1 MDIIM
6 EERSTYVLRDN
17 NDIGTV
23 QIADDVV
30 AMIASLA
37 VRDIEGVEACAG
49 NMAGELMDKVGI
61 KNARK
66 GAKIDIF
73 ENRVKVDVFVNIA
86 YGYNILVTCGK
97 VQDKVKTTI
106 ENMTG
111 LTVTD
116 VNVRVVAV
124 SMPNNK

>member
-1 MDIIM
+1 M
-6 EERSTYVLRDN
+6 EEKTTYVLKDN

-30 AMIASLA
+30 AMIASLS
-37 VRDIEGVEACAG
+37 VRDIDGVQACAG
-49 NMAGELMDKVGI
+49 NVAGELMARVGI

-73 ENRVKVDVFVNIA
+73 ENRVKVDVFVNIE
-86 YGYNILVTCGK
+86 YGYNIPATCGR
-97 VQDKVKTTI
+97 VQEKVKNTI

-116 VNVRVVAV
+116 VNVRVAAV
-124 SMPNNK
+124 NMPHNK

>member
-1 MDIIM
+1 MQP
-6 EERSTYVLRDN
+6 SVF
-17 NDIGTV
+17 
-23 QIADDVV
+23 Q
-30 AMIASLA
+30 
-37 VRDIEGVEACAG
+37 C
-49 NMAGELMDKVGI
+49 KC
-61 KNARK
+61 KRK
-66 GAKIDIF
+66 IYAIF

-86 YGYNILVTCGK
+86 YGYNIPVTCGK

>member
-1 MDIIM
+1 M

-73 ENRVKVDVFVNIA
+73 ENCVKVDVFVNIA
-86 YGYNILVTCGK
+86 YGYNIPVTCGK

>member
-1 MDIIM
+1 M

-73 ENRVKVDVFVNIA
+73 ENRVKVDVFVFLINDVSQIA
-86 YGYNILVTCGK
+86 FTRAEESE
-97 VQDKVKTTI
+97 T
-106 ENMTG
+106 
-111 LTVTD
+111 
-116 VNVRVVAV
+116 
-124 SMPNNK
+124 MP

>member
-1 MDIIM
+1 M
-6 EERSTYVLRDN
+6 
-17 NDIGTV
+17 
-23 QIADDVV
+23 
-30 AMIASLA
+30 
-37 VRDIEGVEACAG
+37 
-49 NMAGELMDKVGI
+49 
-61 KNARK
+61 
-66 GAKIDIF
+66 
-73 ENRVKVDVFVNIA
+73 FVNIA
-86 YGYNILVTCGK
+86 YGYNIPVTCGK

>member
-1 MDIIM
+1 M
-6 EERSTYVLRDN
+6 EEKTTYVLKDN

-30 AMIASLA
+30 AMIASLS
-37 VRDIEGVEACAG
+37 VRDIDGVQACAG
-49 NMAGELMDKVGI
+49 NVAGELMDRVGI

-73 ENRVKVDVFVNIA
+73 ENRVKVDVCVNIE
-86 YGYNILVTCGK
+86 YGYNIPATCGR
-97 VQDKVKTTI
+97 VQEKVKNTI

-116 VNVRVVAV
+116 VNDRVAAV
-124 SMPNNK
+124 NMPHNK

>member
-6 EERSTYVLRDN
+6 EERSNYVLRDN

-73 ENRVKVDVFVNIA
+73 ENRVTVDVFVNIA
-86 YGYNILVTCGK
+86 YGYNIPVTCGK

>member
-1 MDIIM
+1 M
-6 EERSTYVLRDN
+6 EEKTTYVLKDN

-30 AMIASLA
+30 AMIASLS
-37 VRDIEGVEACAG
+37 VRDIDGVQACAG
-49 NMAGELMDKVGI
+49 NVAGELMDRVGI

-73 ENRVKVDVFVNIA
+73 ENRVKVDVFVNIE
-86 YGYNILVTCGK
+86 YGYNIPATCGR
-97 VQDKVKTTI
+97 VQEKVKNTI

-116 VNVRVVAV
+116 VNVRVAAV
-124 SMPNNK
+124 NMPHNK

>member
-1 MDIIM
+1 
-6 EERSTYVLRDN
+6 
-17 NDIGTV
+17 
-23 QIADDVV
+23 
-30 AMIASLA
+30 
-37 VRDIEGVEACAG
+37 
-49 NMAGELMDKVGI
+49 MAGELMDKVGI
-61 KNARK
+61 KNASK

-86 YGYNILVTCGK
+86 YGYNIPVTCGK

>member
-73 ENRVKVDVFVNIA
+73 ENLVKVDVFVNIA
-86 YGYNILVTCGK
+86 YGYNIPVTCGK

>member
-1 MDIIM
+1 M
-6 EERSTYVLRDN
+6 EEKTTYVLKDN

-30 AMIASLA
+30 AMIASLS
-37 VRDIEGVEACAG
+37 VRDIDGVQACAG
-49 NMAGELMDKVGI
+49 NVAGELMDRVGI

-73 ENRVKVDVFVNIA
+73 ESRVKVDVFVNIE
-86 YGYNILVTCGK
+86 YGYNIPATCGR
-97 VQDKVKTTI
+97 VQEKVKNTI

-116 VNVRVVAV
+116 VNVRVAAV
-124 SMPNNK
+124 NMPHNK

>member
-6 EERSTYVLRDN
+6 EERSNYVLRDN

-61 KNARK
+61 KNDRK

-86 YGYNILVTCGK
+86 YGYNIPVTCGK

>member
-1 MDIIM
+1 M
-6 EERSTYVLRDN
+6 EEKTTYVLKDN

-30 AMIASLA
+30 AMIASLS
-37 VRDIEGVEACAG
+37 VRDIDGVQACAG
-49 NMAGELMDKVGI
+49 NVAGELMDRVGI

-73 ENRVKVDVFVNIA
+73 ENRVKVDVFVNIE
-86 YGYNILVTCGK
+86 YGYNIPATCGR
-97 VQDKVKTTI
+97 VQEKVKNTI

-116 VNVRVVAV
+116 VDVRVAAV
-124 SMPNNK
+124 NMPHNK

>member
-73 ENRVKVDVFVNIA
+73 ENRVMVDVFVNIA
-86 YGYNILVTCGK
+86 YGYNIPVTCGK